1 MRIRVLNFLAAFHL
15 TLTYMDV
22 GAAEVK
28 WVLVVRRLTPHR
40 VTLRIRPATWCSGRE
55 CVRRAE
61 GSGSLARCRVVVNN
75 CPAEC
80 PWRPLSC

>member
-55 CVRRAE
+55 ACAGPRDRDRLLDAA
-61 GSGSLARCRVVVNN
+61 S
-75 CPAEC
+75 
-80 PWRPLSC
+80 W